1 MYFKNANNNSEKENN
16 NKKPETDNKNN
27 NVVNITSIIIIVII
41 ALFFFIFAKYIIIGI
56 FLIIVVLL
64 IRYFVTRD
72 KGKVEHKGGEKY
84 TNDLPLGFV
93 KHWNKIDTH
102 KYSDD
107 PKHHYRIRR
116 RTQNPIP
123 KS

>member
-1 MYFKNANNNSEKENN
+1 MYFKNVNNNPEKDNE

-27 NVVNITSIIIIVII
+27 NVVNITSIIVIIVII
-41 ALFFFIFAKYIIIGI
+41 ALFFFIFAKYIMIGI

-72 KGKVEHKGGEKY
+72 KGKVENKGGEKY

-123 KS
+123 